1 MQNLTI
7 FIQIHKIF
15 IIPNP
20 KINLC
25 SVAQMTSSVQPT
37 VTSTPPHLLYNPH
50 QSLWPFAAQ
59 HFPSGVNFSK
69 STHSTIS
76 SSAFNSAL
84 QQVKNLNDSSKL
96 PHNNSPSHGPL
107 KSDSSISILHPLPG
121 TLLQLAFADGLSI
134 VWRICNP

>member
-1 MQNLTI
+1 MQNLTV
-7 FIQIHKIF
+7 FIQFDKTF
-15 IIPNP
+15 FSPDP

-25 SVAQMTSSVQPT
+25 SVAQVTSSVRST
-37 VTSTPPHLLYNPH
+37 VTGSPPHLLYNPH
-50 QSLWPFAAQ
+50 QSRPRAAQ
-59 HFPSGVNFSK
+59 YIPSGVNFSK

-76 SSAFNSAL
+76 SLAFKSAL